1 MHRSNPTLLEWLA
14 SPVVYRQDAALA
26 ERMRTLAPTFFSERK
41 GRWHY
46 VSMAAKNF
54 RGYLQGETV
63 RMKKYLYV
71 LRPLLA
77 AQWIDE
83 GRGIPP
89 MRFADLADVMV
100 KDIALR
106 DEINQLLAIKMESG
120 EAEYGARFPRIH
132 AFIEQALAQEDVP
145 ADFRQATG
153 NPTAL
158 DAFLYDTVLTR
169 TPCTT

>member
-1 MHRSNPTLLEWLA
+1 
-14 SPVVYRQDAALA
+14 
-26 ERMRTLAPTFFSERK
+26 
-41 GRWHY
+41 
-46 VSMAAKNF
+46 
-54 RGYLQGETV
+54 
-63 RMKKYLYV
+63 
-71 LRPLLA
+71 
-77 AQWIDE
+77 
-83 GRGIPP
+83 

-100 KDIALR
+100 RDTALR

-132 AFIEQALAQEDVP
+132 AFIERALAQEDVP